1 MFDFSA
7 QKACTHGIT
16 DEQLTLQ
23 GSSPNFF
30 AVLKFGS
37 NLNTSYM
44 KVREHATTQQLTN
57 YSYSANG
64 FTNWSIS
71 TDGRQINF
79 NSLGLGGPGTGVA
92 SFADGSTMIMP
103 QRIYLATYYAPSINC
118 PLHDN
123 PGPNSVAVQKD
134 INITPQGLLDTVT
147 SADKVRQA
155 VLKAL
160 FTVQGNSQF
169 YPSYGSVL
177 SSMIGTKFDLRAQF
191 TLQQSIQ
198 NTVNFLIQQQQQQP
212 TLPLDETIF
221 KVSSVTV
228 QQSQIDP
235 RTIIVN
241 IVILTGA
248 YQNVQISFGILS

>member
-1 MFDFSA
+1 M
-7 QKACTHGIT
+7 
-16 DEQLTLQ
+16 
-23 GSSPNFF
+23 
-30 AVLKFGS
+30 
-37 NLNTSYM
+37 
-44 KVREHATTQQLTN
+44 REYATTEQLTN
-57 YSYSANG
+57 YNYSANG
-64 FTNWSIS
+64 FTNWAVS

-79 NSLGLGGPGTGVA
+79 NSLGLGGPGSGVA
-92 SFADGSTMIMP
+92 AFIDGSTLINP
-103 QRIYLATYYAPSINC
+103 ARIYLATYYTPVGNC

-147 SADKVRQA
+147 SFNKVRQE

-160 FTVQGNSQF
+160 FTLQGDNQF
-169 YPSYGSVL
+169 FPAYGSLL
-177 SSMIGTKFDLRAQF
+177 SSSIGTKFDLLAQF

-198 NTVNFLIQQQQQQP
+198 NTVNFLITQQQQLP
-212 TLPLDETIF
+212 TLPLSETIF

-235 RTIIVN
+235 RTVIVN
-241 IVILTGA
+241 IIVLTGA